1 MCRQEN
7 DGGSSGIGGTEI
19 TEKGCMTYGEFC
31 SSFHIRLNAQQM
43 DAVRSIEGPV
53 LLLAVPGSGK
63 TTVLVTR
70 LGYMVYCAGIAP
82 EHILT
87 LTYTVAAARD
97 MEARFCSYFGSG
109 FSRRLEF
116 RTINGICAKI
126 IHYFGERVGRKP
138 FSLVTEEGLIRQML
152 SDIFR
157 KVEGGYATESDL
169 KGISAEITY
178 IKNRMLT
185 DAQMERR
192 EKEAD
197 FKIAEIYREYNR
209 ELRAGGLMD
218 YDDQMVYAYN
228 ILRKSAETLRHFQNR
243 YTYICVDEAQDT
255 SKIQHEIIRLLA
267 SGRDNLFMVG
277 DEDQSIYGFRAAYP
291 EALLSFEKEHPGAT
305 VLLMEENFRSNAKI
319 VAAAQRFIQKNALRH
334 EKQMTAA
341 RKAGA
346 EVQGIRLRSREGQ
359 YDYLVK
365 VAKAPKAQTAVLYR
379 NNESVLP
386 LVDRLERLG
395 IPYRLHKAEQT
406 FFTHRTVQDIRNILS
421 FAVNQTDT
429 DLFLQ
434 IYYKVSTYLRKQDAL
449 RVCERS
455 RKTKRD
461 ILETAIDD
469 DQIPLQTRQSCG
481 RIRNHL
487 KGMLQERGDR
497 AINRIVAEM
506 GYGGY
511 MCRMGFG
518 DGKLFCLKAIAQY
531 ENSAERVVKRL
542 EELQELVSGSGKDW
556 TDNGSC
562 RGLEETAGTLL
573 GQMECELGGAP
584 IILSTIHSSKGL
596 EYDTVY
602 LVDVVDGVFP
612 ESMPGNL
619 NKMDKEEREA
629 YEEERRL
636 FYVGVTRARN
646 RLFLFQ
652 LNQRCSFC
660 EEVVSHSKRT
670 GEQTL
675 QAGGFQAG
683 KSRFVQ
689 AYAGKKEVFART
701 GYEEYVER
709 ISAGL
714 AVRHKK
720 WGEGVVEEVKG
731 GQAVLRFGQR
741 QRLVELRILYEHD
754 LLLF

>member
-1 MCRQEN
+1 
-7 DGGSSGIGGTEI
+7 
-19 TEKGCMTYGEFC
+19 
-31 SSFHIRLNAQQM
+31 
-43 DAVRSIEGPV
+43 
-53 LLLAVPGSGK
+53 
-63 TTVLVTR
+63 
-70 LGYMVYCAGIAP
+70 
-82 EHILT
+82 
-87 LTYTVAAARD
+87 
-97 MEARFCSYFGSG
+97 
-109 FSRRLEF
+109 
-116 RTINGICAKI
+116 
-126 IHYFGERVGRKP
+126 
-138 FSLVTEEGLIRQML
+138 
-152 SDIFR
+152 
-157 KVEGGYATESDL
+157 
-169 KGISAEITY
+169 
-178 IKNRMLT
+178 
-185 DAQMERR
+185 
-192 EKEAD
+192 
-197 FKIAEIYREYNR
+197 
-209 ELRAGGLMD
+209 
-218 YDDQMVYAYN
+218 
-228 ILRKSAETLRHFQNR
+228 
-243 YTYICVDEAQDT
+243 
-255 SKIQHEIIRLLA
+255 
-267 SGRDNLFMVG
+267 
-277 DEDQSIYGFRAAYP
+277 
-291 EALLSFEKEHPGAT
+291 
-305 VLLMEENFRSNAKI
+305 MEENFRSNAKI